1 MLEHL
6 PGLVRDWS
14 LDLVIVNGENPPA
27 ASASPRR
34 SIRSCIDAGADAITL
49 GNHAWDQRE
58 ALVFIERAPR
68 LIRPANFPK
77 GTPGRG
83 AALVDTKNGKR
94 ALVINAMGRVFMTP
108 FDDPFAVIARE
119 LEACPLREAADA
131 IVVDFHCEATS
142 EKQGIGYFCD
152 GRASLVVG
160 THTHVPTADHQI
172 LAGGTA
178 YMTDAGMTGDYDSII
193 GMQKEEPLRR
203 FTSGIPS
210 GRFEPAGGAATLSG
224 VAVETDDATGLAR
237 KIAPVRIGGR
247 LEPALPEFWRSQP
260 LTVIPGRPCTAGANS
275 GSRAAISRFSVR
287 NCPPEFALP
296 RPGMTGVRIPGSP
309 SGRRPSGGRG

>member
-1 MLEHL
+1 LRILFVGDVVGRSGRAVVTERL
-6 PGLVRDWS
+6 PGLIRDWA
-14 LDLVIVNGENPPA
+14 LDFVVVNGENA
-27 ASASPRR
+27 AGGFGITEEIYREL
-34 SIRSCIDAGADAITL
+34 CDAGADAITL

-58 ALVFIERAPR
+58 ALVFIERAPK

-83 AALVDTKNGKR
+83 AAMVETKTGKR
-94 ALVINAMGRVFMTP
+94 ALVVNAMGRVFMTP
-108 FDDPFAVIARE
+108 LDDPFAAVTRE
-119 LEACPLREAADA
+119 LDACPLREAVDA

-142 EKQGIGYFCD
+142 EKQAIGFLCD

-193 GMQKEEPLRR
+193 GMVKDEPMRR
-203 FTSGIPS
+203 FTTGIPS
-210 GRFEPAGGAATLSG
+210 GRFEPALGVATLSG
-224 VAVETDDATGLAR
+224 VAVETDDATGLAT

-247 LEPALPEFWRSQP
+247 LAGALPDFWR
-260 LTVIPGRPCTAGANS
+260 
-275 GSRAAISRFSVR
+275 
-287 NCPPEFALP
+287 
-296 RPGMTGVRIPGSP
+296 
-309 SGRRPSGGRG
+309 

>member
-1 MLEHL
+1 LRILFVGDVVGRAGRSAIAEHL
-6 PGLVRDWS
+6 SGLVRDWS
-14 LDLVIVNGENPPA
+14 LDLVVVNGEN
-27 ASASPRR
+27 SAGGFG
-34 SIRSCIDAGADAITL
+34 ITEVIYQELLDAGADAITL

-58 ALVFIERAPR
+58 ALVFIDRAPR
-68 LIRPANFPK
+68 LIRPVNFPR

-83 AALVDTKNGKR
+83 AALVDTKTGKR

-108 FDDPFAVIARE
+108 FDDPFAALERE
-119 LEACPLREAADA
+119 LAACPLREAADA

-142 EKQGIGYFCD
+142 EKQGIGFFCD

-172 LAGGTA
+172 LPGGTA

-193 GMQKEEPLRR
+193 GMQKDEPLRR

-210 GRFEPAGGAATLSG
+210 GRFEPAQGVATLSG
-224 VAVETDDATGLAR
+224 VAVETDDATGLAV

-247 LEPALPEFWRSQP
+247 LEPALPGFWK
-260 LTVIPGRPCTAGANS
+260 G
-275 GSRAAISRFSVR
+275 
-287 NCPPEFALP
+287 
-296 RPGMTGVRIPGSP
+296 
-309 SGRRPSGGRG
+309 